1 LATTTTA
8 ADSFG
13 RLRRILGVGFGLAV
27 NIGSMIG
34 VGILRAPGLV
44 AGHLH
49 TVATILVVWVLGGL
63 YTLVG
68 ASCLTELGAL
78 LPQAG
83 GYYVYARR
91 AFGDWVGFAVGW
103 TDWITYCAVLGYVSI
118 GMSEFLAQLV
128 PMADGARRAVAI
140 AILIG
145 FVGLQWAGVRISS
158 WFQEWTTALKFLAFL
173 ALVVA
178 ALVVSGLGG
187 TSAPASPTGPAAPL
201 TLSGLVA
208 ALQVVTI
215 TYAGWQSAL
224 YFTEEDRDP
233 VKNLPRAMIGGVI
246 AVIVIYLLV
255 NLALVAIVPM
265 PELARATLP
274 AADAAARIAGARG
287 GQIITALS
295 LISLP
300 PLLNAIL
307 MIGTRILFALGRD
320 GLLPPGLAAVNP
332 RGTPGI
338 ATLATTAIAIALIAS
353 GTFERL
359 VALTAFYLA
368 FNYAAACLALVV
380 LRRREPSLPR
390 PLRAWGYPWS
400 AAIVVA
406 GAVAFLVGVVIAD
419 TRSAV
424 IAVGLLAIGLV
435 LHAVLPRH
443 WRSGAPPALPPAAT
457 VPTARVVDRD

>member
-1 LATTTTA
+1 
-8 ADSFG
+8 
-13 RLRRILGVGFGLAV
+13 
-27 NIGSMIG
+27 
-34 VGILRAPGLV
+34 
-44 AGHLH
+44 
-49 TVATILVVWVLGGL
+49 
-63 YTLVG
+63 
-68 ASCLTELGAL
+68 
-78 LPQAG
+78 
-83 GYYVYARR
+83 
-91 AFGDWVGFAVGW
+91 
-103 TDWITYCAVLGYVSI
+103 
-118 GMSEFLAQLV
+118 
-128 PMADGARRAVAI
+128 
-140 AILIG
+140 
-145 FVGLQWAGVRISS
+145 
-158 WFQEWTTALKFLAFL
+158 
-173 ALVVA
+173 
-178 ALVVSGLGG
+178 VVSGLGG
-187 TSAPASPTGPAAPL
+187 RSQGTDAETVTFMRVAPL

-274 AADAAARIAGARG
+274 AADAAARIAGAAG
-287 GQIITALS
+287 GQIIILLS

-320 GLLPPGLAAVNP
+320 GLLWPQLAAVNP

-338 ATLATTAIAIALIAS
+338 ATLATTAIAIALIAT

-368 FNYAAACLALVV
+368 LNYAAACLALVV

-419 TRSAV
+419 TRSAM
-424 IAVGLLAIGLV
+424 IAIGLLAIGL
-435 LHAVLPRH
+435 LIHANLPRG
-443 WRSGAPPALPPAAT
+443 WRVPARPA
-457 VPTARVVDRD
+457 VPTARVVERD